1 MGNAQIQIDKDE
13 LNGFV
18 EDDRKF
24 NYLVFRVGAIFYGG
38 ANDFVAA
45 FSTLPEAVRYCHDNR
60 IHGHVADLNHNLEI
74 VQEFFFGN

>member
-1 MGNAQIQIDKDE
+1 MGNMQIQIDKDE

-18 EDDRKF
+18 VDDKEF

-45 FSTLPEAVRYCHDNR
+45 FSTLQEAIRYCHDNR
-60 IHGHVADLNHNLEI
+60 IRGHIADLNRNLEI
-74 VQEFFFGN
+74 VQEFFFDN